1 MLYTDPITND
11 LGDDYTQVYASPA
24 QDPAFETR
32 AFHWG
37 GLTSGSPITA
47 LWILL
52 APFVLANAAGW
63 MARRKNRFGWSMI
76 RAAGLGLTCLLTV
89 QAVTVAVLIPY
100 TWLDQRSSLRIGDMS
115 FPIGSG
121 TSRLFVVVLLLALAR
136 LFYLLVERFSTRS
149 HFATELT
156 LAGRRALVLNPSPDG
171 LLPEAVGAGPAES
184 EDPWA
189 DPAGAPIT
197 DERLWRKQSILNRLR
212 RLHLAAGLLAIA
224 LAATVWTAQW
234 QVMVAVLVILLLV
247 FSATVAIAFWPAN
260 KVVIWS
266 AALAPVLSL
275 ITLLVG
281 AASIVA
287 TPIGQWQ
294 PEQIHR
300 LTFATAAVLGVFAL
314 LSVAAGALTVGALVI
329 ATQFGTILGI
339 AIGVVVE
346 SILGVSVLIDNGAG
360 WVSVA
365 MLLLIVLVVMVGL
378 VLSAWGQPEPARGG
392 TKPLPE
398 RSREQRSRRLLFLG
412 RRAELEARYI
422 FYAAALFGF
431 AAFVAVA
438 ILVWK
443 RGTELREAQGL
454 PAGGLGGMARSFL
467 SGFEPGVL
475 GAPTV
480 GGVVQAIA
488 VGLAVV
494 VTALIVWRL
503 AVAWN
508 LWAILLVPI
517 AAGLVAV
524 ALKMGFLEF
533 QFLKVRV
540 SITDLV
546 SIALAMAILFPGAFM
561 LKSIWSGWRGG
572 TSGEDRRR
580 KVGILWDLGSFWP
593 RWFHPLGPPAYGPK
607 VINDLREMLEIQPQ
621 AVVSAHSQ
629 GSLIAAVA
637 IHGAGHAGKVEGL
650 ITYGSQLGI
659 LYPRMFPGT
668 GMDELVDSVA
678 GRVSMWVNLW
688 RDTDPIGGHFVDR
701 NRVDNRLVGTDS
713 GHSGYE
719 TTPEYLTA
727 RRNVVGIEAAIGP
740 QPPEGE

>member
-1 MLYTDPITND
+1 
-11 LGDDYTQVYASPA
+11 
-24 QDPAFETR
+24 
-32 AFHWG
+32 
-37 GLTSGSPITA
+37 
-47 LWILL
+47 
-52 APFVLANAAGW
+52 
-63 MARRKNRFGWSMI
+63 
-76 RAAGLGLTCLLTV
+76 
-89 QAVTVAVLIPY
+89 
-100 TWLDQRSSLRIGDMS
+100 
-115 FPIGSG
+115 
-121 TSRLFVVVLLLALAR
+121 
-136 LFYLLVERFSTRS
+136 
-149 HFATELT
+149 
-156 LAGRRALVLNPSPDG
+156 
-171 LLPEAVGAGPAES
+171 
-184 EDPWA
+184 
-189 DPAGAPIT
+189 
-197 DERLWRKQSILNRLR
+197 
-212 RLHLAAGLLAIA
+212 
-224 LAATVWTAQW
+224 
-234 QVMVAVLVILLLV
+234 
-247 FSATVAIAFWPAN
+247 
-260 KVVIWS
+260 
-266 AALAPVLSL
+266 VLSL
-275 ITLLVG
+275 ITVLAG
-281 AASIVA
+281 AVTVFV
-287 TPIGQWQ
+287 TPVGQWQ

-314 LSVAAGALTVGALVI
+314 LSAAAGALTVGALVI
-329 ATQFGTILGI
+329 ATQFGAILGI

-346 SILGVSVLIDNGAG
+346 SILGVSVLIDNGAA

-365 MLLLIVLVVMVGL
+365 MLLLIAMIVVVGL
-378 VLSAWGQPEPARGG
+378 GLSAWGQLDPAHGG

-431 AAFVAVA
+431 AAFAVVAV
-438 ILVWK
+438 LVWK
-443 RGTELREAQGL
+443 RGTELREAEGL

-475 GAPTV
+475 GAPTS

-494 VTALIVWRL
+494 VTVLIVWRL

-524 ALKMGFLEF
+524 ALRMGFLEF

-572 TSGEDRRR
+572 TSGVDRRR

-607 VINDLREMLEIQPQ
+607 VINDLREMIERQPQ
-621 AVVSAHSQ
+621 AVVAAHSQ

-637 IHGAGHAGKVEGL
+637 IHGAGESGKVKGL

-659 LYPRMFPGT
+659 LYPRMFPGA
-668 GMDELVDSVA
+668 GIDELVDSVA

-688 RDTDPIGGHFVDR
+688 RDTDPIGGHYVDR
-701 NRVDNRLVGTDS
+701 IPVDNRLVGTDS

-727 RRNVVGIEAAIGP
+727 RRNVVGIEAALGP
-740 QPPEGE
+740 QAPEGQ